1 MRHRLDIPHVGR
13 LAVTRT
19 SVVQD
24 LRRVYRYE
32 IWDAGGELLTRAS
45 DLRSGCSA
53 DFGAHPGPGEMT
65 GSLLSFLTCAPES
78 FNARTAHWARQHQD
92 ELTIAALELEADEEA
107 W

>member
-1 MRHRLDIPHVGR
+1 MRHRTDIPQVGR
-13 LAVTRT
+13 VVVTRT

-24 LRRVYRYE
+24 LRRVYQYE

-53 DFGAHPGPGEMT
+53 DFGTHPEPREMT
-65 GSLLSFLTCAPES
+65 RSLLSFLTCAPRG
-78 FNARTAHWARQHQD
+78 FNARTAQWAHQHED